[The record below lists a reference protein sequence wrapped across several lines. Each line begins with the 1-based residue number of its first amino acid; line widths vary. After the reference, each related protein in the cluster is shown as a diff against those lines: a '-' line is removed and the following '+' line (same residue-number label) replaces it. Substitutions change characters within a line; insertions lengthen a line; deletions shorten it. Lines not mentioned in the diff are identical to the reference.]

1 MTSRFWNFLQRR
13 KRDREWRE
21 EMEAHLQIAIEDFLA
36 QGMPPEE
43 ARAAALRQVGNL
55 TARVEEIY
63 HMNTVGWIDA
73 LWSDIRYAVRFF
85 GSHPGFTAVAILT
98 LALGIGANTAVF
110 SIINSILLKPLPYPH
125 SGELVALRQV
135 APGAGPM
142 VSGSRGLGLS
152 SSMYFTYKEQNHSFQ
167 SMGVWT
173 RGPVTVTGVT
183 EPEQVFASVVSD
195 GLLETLGVQP
205 EFGQWLSPPDSDPNS
220 SDTVLLNYG
229 YWQRRFG
236 GDRSVIGR
244 KITVDGRPL
253 KIAGVMPAGFRIAD
267 EPSDLILHLPLDHSR
282 AILAGFALSGLARL
296 KPGVSIEQA
305 NGDIARLIPIWM
317 RSWPSIPSGQP
328 GDVLAEKVYTS
339 WRITPDLRPLRDT
352 VTGNIGSIL

>member
-1 MTSRFWNFLQRR
+1 
-13 KRDREWRE
+13 
-21 EMEAHLQIAIEDFLA
+21 MEAHLQIAIEDFLA

-73 LWSDIRYAVRFF
+73 LWSDIRYAIRFF

-110 SIINSILLKPLPYPH
+110 SIINSILLKSLPYPH
-125 SGELVALRQV
+125 SGELVALSQV

-173 RGPVTVTGVT
+173 RAPVTVTGVT

-244 KITVDGRPL
+244 KITVESRL
-253 KIAGVMPAGFRIAD
+253 QEIVGVMPPGFRIVTAD
-267 EPSDLILHLPLDHSR
+267 PDLILPYRFNRSR
-282 AILAGFALSGLARL
+282 LFLVPFNFQTLARL
-296 KPGVSIEQA
+296 KPGVTIEQA
-305 NGDIARLIPIWM
+305 NADLARLIPVWF
-317 RSWPSIPSGQP
+317 
-328 GDVLAEKVYTS
+328 
-339 WRITPDLRPLRDT
+339 
-352 VTGNIGSIL
+352 